1 MCPGGFWGYRHA
13 IGLPLSIGEDAPDV
27 EPTIDTAGGVEF
39 AVAVSTDVRFVRRK
53 QHLDDLRARCK
64 PGRWRYA
71 ETRASTLQELK
82 AARPHLVYFD

>member
-1 MCPGGFWGYRHA
+1 
-13 IGLPLSIGEDAPDV
+13 
-27 EPTIDTAGGVEF
+27 
-39 AVAVSTDVRFVRRK
+39 VAVSTDVRFVRRK